1 MQGDNLHSCR
11 KLKTH
16 AVNSMKKINILIA
29 DDHKLMRMGLVS
41 LFGVQNDM
49 TVVGEAEDGEA
60 AVQSAAKLK
69 PDIVIMD
76 LMMPKMNGA
85 DATSAILAE
94 NPATGVIILSSYADS
109 FDMAR
114 AISNGARGAQAKES
128 PTENLIAAVRE
139 VAAGGT
145 AFEPGIMR
153 YVQTN
158 PPPPPLTQK
167 QMAILASVARGL
179 SNKDIAL
186 EYGISHISVKKH
198 LSVIFA
204 KLGVATRAEAVSL
217 AINKH
222 LLKL

>member
-1 MQGDNLHSCR
+1 
-11 KLKTH
+11 
-16 AVNSMKKINILIA
+16 MKSQKIRILIA

-41 LFGVQNDM
+41 LFNVQKDM
-49 TVVGEAEDGEA
+49 IVVGEAEDGEA
-60 AVQSAAKLK
+60 AVRRAFELK
-69 PDIVIMD
+69 PDVAILD

-85 DATSAILAE
+85 DATAAMLAA
-94 NPATGVIILSSYADS
+94 NPKIGVVILSSFTNS

-128 PTENLIAAVRE
+128 PTEDLVDAVRK

-145 AFEPGIMR
+145 AIASDIRRCAME
-153 YVQTN
+153 N
-158 PPPPPLTQK
+158 EPPPPLTEK
-167 QMAILASVARGL
+167 QMAILISVTRGL

-186 EYGISHISVKKH
+186 ELGISTVVVKKQ

-204 KLGVATRAEAVSL
+204 KLGVATRAEAASL
-217 AINKH
+217 ALNKH